1 MMLRITRV
9 VTARRIGILLAL
21 GALPSAAIG
30 QDRLKT
36 MPGYEQYA
44 RVAPQ
49 IAGSVKL
56 GTLQTFWIEV
66 AGRSS
71 ISATTRGTA
80 STSPPGRRP
89 K

>member
-9 VTARRIGILLAL
+9 VTARHIGILLAL
-21 GALPSAAIG
+21 CALPSAAIG

-56 GTLQTFWIEV
+56 GTLQTFWIDSGRALEYQRDNTWHRFDV
-66 AGRSS
+66 A
-71 ISATTRGTA
+71 TR
-80 STSPPGRRP
+80 
-89 K
+89 